1 MSKSREP
8 TSLGGDPM
16 VEAALSTRRRVATTA
31 ERANLLTVTQFMIS
45 LRYHDEDPA
54 LCERLCEIMGGRQ
67 AMIESPLYQ
76 EIVAEAERKGETKA
90 RQQDIVEILMSR
102 FGRAAKAVE
111 FKLQAVEFERLRDLL
126 KIAVECPSLA
136 AFRKRLSP

>member
-1 MSKSREP
+1 MSESDEP
-8 TSLGGDPM
+8 GSLDGDPM
-16 VEAALSTRRRVATTA
+16 VGAALQMRRSVASA
-31 ERANLLTVTQFMIS
+31 SERGDLLTVTQFMIS
-45 LRYHDEDPA
+45 LRYHEDPA

-76 EIVAEAERKGETKA
+76 EIVAEAERVGETKA
-90 RQQDIVEILMSR
+90 RQQDIVEILTTR

-111 FKLQAVEFERLRDLL
+111 LALQSVEFERLRDLL
-126 KIAVECPSLA
+126 KFAVECSSLA